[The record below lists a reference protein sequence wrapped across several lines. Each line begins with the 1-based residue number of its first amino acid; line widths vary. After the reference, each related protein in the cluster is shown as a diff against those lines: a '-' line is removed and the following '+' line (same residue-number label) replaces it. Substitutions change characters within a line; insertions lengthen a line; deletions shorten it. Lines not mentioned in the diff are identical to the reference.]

1 MEYIIRI
8 ERPQDY
14 KAVETLTRE
23 AFWNLYVPGCNE
35 HYLLHRLRSSP
46 GFLPELSLV
55 AEWEGAVLGH
65 IAFTRGRLVREGD
78 SPLEVFS
85 FGPLSVWPRLQGKG
99 IGGALVRRGLKDARE
114 MGCTAVCIYGDPR
127 YYSRFGFRCAEK
139 YDIRTADGK
148 FAAALLALELVPGVL
163 SQGAGRFVEDPAFD
177 VDMSDFDVYDSGF
190 EPKERLET
198 ESQRVFSVIAGL
210 RY

>member
-35 HYLLHRLRSSP
+35 HYLLHRLRDSP

-55 AEWEGAVLGH
+55 AEQDGAVLGH

-148 FAAALLALELVPGVL
+148 FAAALQALELVPGAL
-163 SQGAGRFVEDPAFD
+163 SHAAGRFLEDPAFD
-177 VDMSDFDVYDSGF
+177 VDMSDFDVYDAGF
-190 EPKERLET
+190 EPKEKLET